1 MKNNKK
7 NLINEPINEPVNEP
21 INERSFKSYIILWF
35 SQSVSGLGSS
45 MTGFA
50 LVLWAYGQ
58 SHSAMSVSMMSFC
71 NYVPYVILSL
81 FVGSFIDRHGKKT
94 IMLVSDSI
102 AAIGSL
108 AVLAFLLRGRL
119 SVWNIYVINAVIGI
133 TNAFQ
138 QPASAVA
145 TGRLVPEEKISNV
158 SGMNSFSNNLI
169 VVFSPMLAAFLF
181 AAGGLPLILLIDLAS
196 FVIAFCV
203 LLFFITIP
211 EQAQQKTYRSPFAGI
226 AEGFAF
232 LKKEKGILYMMLTM
246 ALINF
251 FSRLTYENILSP
263 MILARSAGDSIALG
277 IVNACMGAGGIAGG
291 IAVSIKKESRHKA
304 AAVYVSAALS
314 FLFGDLLMA
323 IGRNTFWWSAAA
335 VCASLPIPF
344 IQASQNTILYRK
356 IPSDIQGRVFAVRNA
371 IQYGT
376 IPFGIVLG
384 GCLADYVF
392 EPFMGSGNGLAGL
405 LGAMVGNAAGSGMA
419 AMFLCT
425 GICGFAVSVLS
436 CFNREIRKLN

>member
-1 MKNNKK
+1 MEEK
-7 NLINEPINEPVNEP
+7 
-21 INERSFKSYIILWF
+21 SFRKYIILWL

-58 SHSAMSVSMMSFC
+58 SRSAMSVSLMSFC
-71 NYVPYVILSL
+71 NYVPYVFLSL
-81 FVGSFIDRHGKKT
+81 FIGGFIDRHKKKA

-102 AAIGSL
+102 AAAGSL
-108 AVLAFLLRGRL
+108 AVLGLLFAGRL
-119 SVWNIYVINAVIGI
+119 EIWNIYVINVVIGV

-145 TGRLVPEEKISNV
+145 TGRLVPKEKISNV

-169 VVFSPMLAAFLF
+169 VVLSPMLAAFLF

-196 FVIAFCV
+196 FTFAFYV
-203 LLFFITIP
+203 LLFFISIP
-211 EQAQQKTYRSPFAGI
+211 EQAQDKTYRSPFAGV

-232 LKKEKGILYMMLTM
+232 LKREKGILYIMLTM

-263 MILARSAGDSIALG
+263 MILARSSGDSIALG
-277 IVNACMGAGGIAGG
+277 AVNACMGIGGIAGG
-291 IAVSIKKESRHKA
+291 IIVSVKRESRRKA
-304 AAVYVSAALS
+304 AAIYVPAALS

-323 IGRNTFWWSAAA
+323 VGKNVFWWSAAA
-335 VCASLPIPF
+335 AAASLPIPF
-344 IQASQNTILYRK
+344 IQASQNAILYRRV
-356 IPSDIQGRVFAVRNA
+356 PAALQGRVFAVRNA
-371 IQYGT
+371 VQYST
-376 IPFGIVLG
+376 IPVGILLG

-392 EPFMGSGNGLAGL
+392 EPFMSAGSRLAEMLAAILGSG
-405 LGAMVGNAAGSGMA
+405 AGSGMA

-425 GICGFAVSVLS
+425 GICGSAVSMAS
-436 CFNREIRKLN
+436 CFNREIRKLD

>member
-1 MKNNKK
+1 MEEK
-7 NLINEPINEPVNEP
+7 
-21 INERSFKSYIILWF
+21 SFQKYIILWF

-58 SHSAMSVSMMSFC
+58 SHSAMSVSLMSFC
-71 NYVPYVILSL
+71 SYVPYVILSL
-81 FVGSFIDRHGKKT
+81 FVGSFIDRHAKKT
-94 IMLVSDSI
+94 IMLVSDSV

-108 AVLAFLLRGRL
+108 AVLVFLLSGHL
-119 SVWNIYVINAVIGI
+119 AVWSIYIINVVIGI

-145 TGRLVPEEKISNV
+145 AGRLVPKEKISNV

-196 FVIAFCV
+196 FVFAFCV
-203 LLFFITIP
+203 LLFFIAIP
-211 EQAQQKTYRSPFAGI
+211 EQLQEKTYRSPFAGI

-232 LKKEKGILYMMLTM
+232 LKSEKGILYIMLTM

-263 MILARSAGDSIALG
+263 MILSRSAGDSIVLG
-277 IVNACMGAGGIAGG
+277 IVNACMGAGGIVGG
-291 IAVSIKKESRHKA
+291 IIVSVKKESRHKA
-304 AAVYVSAALS
+304 AAIYVSAALS
-314 FLFGDLLMA
+314 FLFGDMMMA
-323 IGRNTFWWSAAA
+323 VGKNVFWWSAAA
-335 VCASLPIPF
+335 VAASLPIPF
-344 IQASQNTILYRK
+344 IQASQNAILYRR
-356 IPSDIQGRVFAVRNA
+356 ISAAMQGRVFAVRNA
-371 IQYGT
+371 IQYST
-376 IPFGIVLG
+376 IPVGIILG
-384 GCLADYVF
+384 GWLADYVF
-392 EPFMGSGNGLAGL
+392 EPFMTAGNGLAGI
-405 LGAMVGNAAGSGMA
+405 LGAIVGNSAGSGMA

-425 GICGFAVSVLS
+425 GICGFAVSMAS
-436 CFNREIRKLN
+436 CFNGEIKKLN

>member
-1 MKNNKK
+1 MEEKTLKK
-7 NLINEPINEPVNEP
+7 
-21 INERSFKSYIILWF
+21 YIILWL

-58 SHSAMSVSMMSFC
+58 SNSAMSVSMMSFC

-81 FVGSFIDRHGKKT
+81 FAGVFVDRHNKKS

-102 AAIGSL
+102 AAFGSL
-108 AVLAFLLRGRL
+108 AILVSLLMGRL
-119 SVWNIYVINAVIGI
+119 AVWNIYVINGIIGI

-145 TGRLVPEEKISNV
+145 TGRLVPKEKISNV
-158 SGMNSFSNNLI
+158 SGMNAFSNNLI

-196 FVIAFCV
+196 FAFAFCV
-203 LLFFITIP
+203 LLFFIAIP
-211 EQAQQKTYRSPFAGI
+211 EQVQKKTYRSPFAGLS
-226 AEGFAF
+226 EGFAF
-232 LKKEKGILYMMLTM
+232 LKDEKGILYMMLTM

-263 MILARSAGDSIALG
+263 MILSRSSGDSIVLG

-291 IAVSIKKESRHKA
+291 IIVSVKKESRHKSA
-304 AAVYVSAALS
+304 AIYISAALS

-323 IGRNTFWWSAAA
+323 VGKNAFWWSAAA
-335 VCASLPIPF
+335 LAASLPIPF
-344 IQASQNTILYRK
+344 IMANQNTILYRK
-356 IPSDIQGRVFAVRNA
+356 IPAAMQGRVFAVRNA
-371 IQYGT
+371 IQYST
-376 IPFGIVLG
+376 IPFGIILG

-392 EPFMGSGNGLAGL
+392 EPFMVSGSEFAGM
-405 LGAMVGNAAGSGMA
+405 LGTIVGNRAGSGMA

-425 GICGFAVSVLS
+425 GICGFTVSVVS
-436 CFNREIRKLN
+436 CFNREIKKLN